1 MRALLLKIKSALS
14 SRSFIER
21 YLFCRSFRITVS
33 LALSLILNLAYLV
46 FNMISGIVYKSPA
59 FVAVSVYYALL
70 LSIRYIILSRHSA
83 GESIHSELYAC
94 RKGGIILLATN
105 ALITVMLLCSALSKA
120 ERDYSAVILAVLLCH
135 ALFTLIRAGIGI
147 YLGKRDRE
155 PIHRA
160 AYSVRIASSA
170 MSFFNLASAAVSKF
184 VTAFAIAE
192 ILKLFFCAAV
202 SFTVLF
208 LAFSMMFSSQET
220 ERI

>member
-1 MRALLLKIKSALS
+1 MRALLLKIKSALRL
-14 SRSFIER
+14 RSFIER
-21 YLFCRSFRITVS
+21 YLFSRSFRITVS

-46 FNMISGIVYKSPA
+46 FNMISGIVYRSPGLIG
-59 FVAVSVYYALL
+59 VSVYYALL
-70 LSIRYIILSRHSA
+70 LSIRYIILSRHDV
-83 GESIHSELYAC
+83 GKSIHSELCAC

-105 ALITVMLLCSALSKA
+105 ALITVMLLCSALSET
-120 ERDYSAVILAVLLCH
+120 ERDYSVLVLAVLLCH
-135 ALFTLIRAGIGI
+135 AIFTFIRAGIGI

-170 MSFFNLASAAVSKF
+170 MSFFNLASVAVSKF
-184 VTAFAIAE
+184 VTSFEIAE
-192 ILKLFFCAAV
+192 ILKLLFCAAV

-208 LAFSMMFSSQET
+208 LAFSMMFSSSET